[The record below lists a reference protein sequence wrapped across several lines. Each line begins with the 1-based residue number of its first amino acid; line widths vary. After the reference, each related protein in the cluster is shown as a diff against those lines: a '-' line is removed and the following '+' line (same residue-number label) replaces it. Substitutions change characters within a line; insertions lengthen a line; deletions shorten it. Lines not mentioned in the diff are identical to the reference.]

1 VKLEGKGNISKRK
14 KDHIDLA
21 FNSRTGLPEQDI
33 RFNYEPLLAGHSDK
47 PLEPFKFLGKE
58 VRNPMWVSSMT
69 GGTGDARHIN
79 QNLAKAC
86 NEFGFGMGLGSCRP
100 LLESDE
106 FFEDF
111 NLRPVIGDDLPFYA
125 NLGIAQLEEMVQKK
139 ETAKITD
146 LVERLKADGLIIHVN
161 PLQEWLQ
168 PEGDHFSKPPIDTIA
183 AVIDLTGLSII
194 VKEVGQGMG
203 PESLRALMKLPVL
216 AIEFGAY
223 GGTNFAKLELHR
235 SDESKRSYYE
245 PISKIGHNAFEM
257 VEFINQISKEEGIRD
272 KDLIV
277 SGGIT
282 SFIDGYYLVRRSE
295 LTAVYGQAS
304 SFLRHAKESYDQLQ
318 EYIKYQI
325 NGLKLAESYF
335 RLKS

>member
-1 VKLEGKGNISKRK
+1 VEGQGNISKRK

-21 FNSRTGLPEQDI
+21 FKSRTGLPEQDV
-33 RFNYEPLLAGHSDK
+33 RFHYEPILSGHSGKD
-47 PLEPFKFLGKE
+47 LEPFNFLGKQNK
-58 VRNPMWVSSMT
+58 VPMWVSSMT

-111 NLRPVIGDDLPFYA
+111 NLRPIIGDDLPFYA
-125 NLGIAQLEEMVQKK
+125 NLGIAQIEKMIADK
-139 ETAKITD
+139 ETGKITD
-146 LVERLKADGLIIHVN
+146 LVERLKADGLIVHVN

-168 PEGDHFSKPPIDTIA
+168 PEGDHFSTPPLETIST
-183 AVIDLTGLSII
+183 VLELTGLSII

-203 PESLRALMKLPVL
+203 PESLRALLKMPIA

-223 GGTNFAKLELHR
+223 GGTNFAKLELLR
-235 SDESKRSYYE
+235 SDETKRAYFE
-245 PISKIGHNAFEM
+245 PISKIGHSAAEM
-257 VEFINQISKEEGIRD
+257 VDFINQIADSEEIRCRE
-272 KDLIV
+272 LII

-282 SFIDGYYLVRRSE
+282 SFIDGYYLVKKSRLNS
-295 LTAVYGQAS
+295 VYGQAS
-304 SFLRHAKESYDQLQ
+304 AFLKHAKESYGQLS
-318 EYIKYQI
+318 EFIKYQI
-325 NGLKLAESYF
+325 NGLKLAESFF
-335 RLKS
+335 RLK

>member
-1 VKLEGKGNISKRK
+1 LEGKENISKRK

-21 FNSRTGLPEQDI
+21 FRSRTGLPEQDM
-33 RFNYEPLLAGHSDK
+33 RFNYEPILAGHSDK
-47 PLEPFKFLGKE
+47 ELEPFNFLGKQ
-58 VRNPMWVSSMT
+58 NKLPMWVSSMT

-111 NLRPVIGDDLPFYA
+111 NLRPIIGDDLPFYA
-125 NLGIAQLEEMVQKK
+125 NLGIAQLEKMVADK
-139 ETAKITD
+139 ETGKISD
-146 LVERLKADGLIIHVN
+146 LVGRLRADGLIIHVN

-168 PEGDHFSKPPIDTIA
+168 PEGDHFSSPPLETIS
-183 AVIDLTGLSII
+183 AVLETTGLNII

-203 PESLRALMKLPVL
+203 PESLKALLKMPIA

-223 GGTNFAKLELHR
+223 GGTNFAKLELLR
-235 SDESKRSYYE
+235 SDETKRAYFE
-245 PISKIGHNAFEM
+245 PISRIGHSAAEM
-257 VEFINQISKEEGIRD
+257 VDFINDIAATEEIRCRE
-272 KDLIV
+272 LII

-282 SFIDGYYLVRRSE
+282 SFIDGFYLVKKSR
-295 LTAVYGQAS
+295 LNAVYGQAS
-304 SFLRHAKESYDQLQ
+304 TFLKHAKESYDQLS
-318 EYIKYQI
+318 EFIKFQI

-335 RLKS
+335 RLKSI

>member
-1 VKLEGKGNISKRK
+1 MEGQGNISKRK

-21 FNSRTGLPEQDI
+21 FKSRTGLPEQDM
-33 RFNYEPLLAGHSDK
+33 RFHYEPILSGHSGKD
-47 PLEPFKFLGKE
+47 LEPFNFLGKQNK
-58 VRNPMWVSSMT
+58 VPMWVSSMT

-111 NLRPVIGDDLPFYA
+111 NLRPIIGDDLPFYA
-125 NLGIAQLEEMVQKK
+125 NLGIAQIEKMIADK
-139 ETAKITD
+139 ETGKITD
-146 LVERLKADGLIIHVN
+146 LVERLKADGLIVHVN

-168 PEGDHFSKPPIDTIA
+168 PEGDHFSTPPIETIS
-183 AVIDLTGLSII
+183 AVLEMTGLSII

-203 PESLRALMKLPVL
+203 PESLKALLKMPIA

-223 GGTNFAKLELHR
+223 GGTNFAKLELLR
-235 SDESKRSYYE
+235 SDETKRAYFE
-245 PISKIGHNAFEM
+245 PISKIGHSAEEM
-257 VEFINQISKEEGIRD
+257 VDFINQIADSEEIRCRE
-272 KDLIV
+272 LII

-282 SFIDGYYLVRRSE
+282 SFIDGYHLVKKSRLNS
-295 LTAVYGQAS
+295 VYGQAS
-304 SFLRHAKESYDQLQ
+304 TFLKHAKESYGQLS
-318 EYIKYQI
+318 EFIKYQI
-325 NGLKLAESYF
+325 NGLKLAESFF
-335 RLKS
+335 RLK